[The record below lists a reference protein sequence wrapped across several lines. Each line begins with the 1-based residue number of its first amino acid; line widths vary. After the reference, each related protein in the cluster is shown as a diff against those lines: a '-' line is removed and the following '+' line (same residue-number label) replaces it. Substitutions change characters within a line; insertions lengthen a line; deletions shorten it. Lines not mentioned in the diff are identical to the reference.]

1 MNTTGPIR
9 RTEKSRLKNL
19 TVDGYLKSVGLVKY
33 GNMFNYPD
41 DHMVDKYINTNGN
54 INNASG
60 WDSIGVFEIEPETD
74 YAVYDNASGI
84 TYILI
89 GVYSSSATTTA
100 TCVDPR
106 LDHTSIT
113 NGYTFKTPTGV
124 THLVITV
131 DNNSSNVNIP
141 TIVLVEGNTNKGKVN
156 HFYRLDSSNE
166 YGWSTRFKDLYG
178 LLENNQITDNEIDR
192 GKFKPDVVDDL
203 LRYSE
208 KYYIRKRTKP
218 LNTNLD
224 DIYNNAVIGFY
235 DDVVNVDYGT
245 SDDLF
250 SNIYKGGT
258 VNSESL
264 KRVYNSD
271 LDVYYDRPNAIRLNV
286 QYQSSGASVYYPS
299 FNMMITNDD
308 LKKIGIDVSSTGYT
322 TKYVDVRT
330 FIGNYVGWNAS
341 QFWISLCYTHE
352 PSYYISGSYTFHD
365 VMYVY
370 HTGEMHPNN
379 SDIESNNT
387 GKTFIVSGETITEHN
402 FDFKQVHNIPIYKDL
417 SISDTGTTL
426 EFKGMLLQ
434 YLGYSSN
441 DNSELERGFDI
452 HSVAVVNKE
461 TFSYISPTT
470 NVKNLPGDIILYD
483 NSLSNLSDV
492 DASGI
497 TNGNVLIYDDNQE
510 KWITSG
516 FTIDKLGDTN
526 ITNLQDGEQLLYSG
540 STGKWVNVPQGSQY
554 MPAEPDGLLYTSENM
569 FNYPDDHMV
578 DKYIGT
584 TGNIS
589 NASGW
594 DSIGTFVIEPETD
607 YAVYD
612 NSSGLTYILIGVY
625 NSSTTNSSTCV
636 DPRLAHSSITNG
648 YTFTTPTG
656 VTHLVI
662 TVDNSHSDVYIPTI
676 NLIKGNSNEGD
687 KKSLYRL
694 NRDIKNGW
702 FVRSED
708 LEGEIMKSQLN
719 SGVTQ
724 GLLTNADKWQLRD
737 VNEPL
742 NPSYSD
748 NRNAVIGFYS
758 SEVDVQYGT
767 NYMINFNTSTSA
779 TSTLKRVYDSDISTY
794 YQRPNL
800 IRLKSVYDSA
810 GASVY
815 YPSLVIKIDNDKLK
829 DIGIDISSSGYT
841 TKLVNIRIAIEN
853 YVGWVGHQ
861 LWLTLCYVHEPNYY
875 DHYTTSEVTYT
886 HANSVRHPLDSDI
899 ETDNTGLDFT
909 TTGSTESDNGITFQY
924 FNGVNI
930 NKNVIIDSTSYEFKG
945 LIIHILGSGSNDS
958 NETTRGF
965 DFHSV
970 AVVNDL
976 EYDTINASTDLRN
989 RPDDLKLSSIEMKD
1003 IKDID
1008 LSVSPTN
1015 SQILV
1020 YSATSEKWTPQTLDS
1035 VQKVTVQN
1043 SDKIAFFGSSYT
1055 ESAYAV
1061 KNKSW
1066 VNKIAQMT
1074 DWIMANMGQ
1083 SGNRLT
1089 DEVERLR
1096 NNDNRYHSTVG
1107 IKELAPT
1114 LISFA
1119 NIGNETLDNLS
1130 NLDMYRQ
1137 ELLYAYQHVKSIGAE
1152 MIIGSEHITNS
1163 TVEMLMY
1170 GLGEELGVLTCPI
1183 GVVGSRVLSTGYPG
1197 FWGGG
1202 HPATRTNAHSFIEW
1216 MYFIDQ
1222 LPRPKKSIK
1231 LFRVRSEYKNGSPT
1245 YLDLG
1250 YDTILQRHRYFQEIG
1265 SGENSLNETDGQGG
1279 WEYYDRL
1286 DENFD
1291 IVNQINEYC
1300 NIIAGTNVSFSNY
1313 ALIEIVIDRL
1323 NPSFVDIYIKVG
1335 SNVNKVYLANN
1346 NDPNTKYDENRNGD
1360 AFQVTKDVYIS
1371 FSGITT
1377 GTTFTSDATG
1387 TGTTLTYTGQVKG
1400 AYLDG
1405 YWLFFNSQESA
1416 VNGGSGYLSGNT
1428 QQYEYIKCDSKLGR
1442 HKIDLFER
1450 WENNWSNFEEYSGYT
1465 YSSDTNYIK
1474 ISLSGDFKEYVQ
1486 YDKIRLLLENSGS
1499 TINISDIYANYNG
1512 GEQKRQVINPKFK
1525 IKRSFKELNTYIGF
1539 NTDWDTN
1546 GGWSTNS
1553 VSGATLVTIPSSL
1566 EDYPPINSVK
1576 KHIELGFDTD
1586 GFSQYI
1592 EKTFDIDKSQIS
1604 SKGLLKVIIRVVARL
1619 YPKIFNTTVSED
1631 SYHTQTRQITKDSY
1645 DDGTLVCLVDTDNN
1659 KLALMKKL
1667 VDIGWSE
1674 IYFETYLSKE
1684 DVDSFKVRLYR
1695 DEQDR
1700 IDIDNY
1706 RNHTYPLQVYDVSVQ
1721 IEGQIDMPD
1730 IGDDNELIY
1739 KDSSKSNSYNSDSG
1753 LTWVKTLSGNTL
1765 NINGDINIKKSII
1778 NNDNIYEI
1786 KEVEDNIN
1794 NDLFNISYNFYS
1806 GKTINSNSTHT
1817 NKIIKYSNNNI
1828 FYFGVNGP
1836 ISFTTYYSIYD
1847 FDNSQI
1853 ISSTIT
1859 EPSKTCI
1866 KLFNDNILL
1875 TSNSHYYKIDTF
1887 NNISSGN
1894 TNNTYNDIILLPNGN
1909 LLSTSNNKYQI
1920 LDINFNILNEKI
1932 SNIGTNT
1939 NLLVTGINNRY
1950 LNVYYLSSYYNI
1962 DIINS
1967 NLDILKTVQIS
1978 SGTTLFATICYNN
1991 IFLINHN
1998 SDNNLYY
2005 YIYDTNGNNIKN
2017 DKIYNTDFNDIS
2029 DIILDVKTLQN
2040 NNIIILYR
2048 TNSNDVK
2055 YLVISYNGDILDTK
2069 LIDNVSVGSGSVI
2082 ENKDGDIIF
2091 LFHGKSYLYK
2101 REKLDLKIPLK
2112 TEQLILKSGN
2122 TYNYEGGIKYD
2133 NNSIWLNTGG
2143 TSNDWVNLV
2152 KPIRH
2157 EMTAIGGETGFTISN
2172 NVDDRAMV
2180 FINGSLQFSD
2190 DYTLSGSTIEFDS
2203 SLSVSDR
2210 VVVINYI

>member
-9 RTEKSRLKNL
+9 RSEKSRLKNL
-19 TVDGYLKSVGLVKY
+19 TVDGYFKSIGLTQY
-33 GNMFNYPD
+33 GNMFIYPD
-41 DHMVDKYINTNGN
+41 NHMVDKYINTNGN

-60 WDSIGVFEIEPETD
+60 WDSIGTFEIEEETE
-74 YAVYDNASGI
+74 YAVYDYSSGI

-89 GVYSSSATTTA
+89 GVYSSSSTTTA

-131 DNNSSNVNIP
+131 DNNTSNVYIP
-141 TIVLVEGNTNKGKVN
+141 TLVLIEGNTNKGKVN

-178 LLENNQITDNEIDR
+178 LLENDQITDDEIDR

-218 LNTNLD
+218 LNANLD
-224 DIYNNAVIGFY
+224 DKYNNAVIGFY
-235 DDVVNVDYGT
+235 DDIVNVDYGT

-264 KRVYNSD
+264 ERVYNSD

-330 FIGNYVGWNAS
+330 FIGNYVGWDQS

-352 PSYYISGSYTFHD
+352 PSYYISGNYSFHD

-370 HTGEMHPNN
+370 HIGEMHPNN
-379 SDIESNNT
+379 SDIENNNT

-441 DNSELERGFDI
+441 DDSELERGFDI

-461 TFSYISPTT
+461 TFSYITPTT
-470 NVKNLPGDIILYD
+470 NVKNLPSDIILYD
-483 NSLSNLSDV
+483 NSLNNLTDV
-492 DASGI
+492 NVSGI
-497 TNGNVLIYDDNQE
+497 TNGDVLIYDNIQE
-510 KWITSG
+510 KWMASG

-526 ITNLQDGEQLLYSG
+526 ISDLQDGEQLLYSG

-569 FNYPDDHMV
+569 FIYPDNHMA

-589 NASGW
+589 NAAGW
-594 DSIGTFVIEPETD
+594 DSIGTFEIEEETD

-636 DPRLAHSSITNG
+636 DPRLTHSSISNG
-648 YTFTTPTG
+648 FTFTTPTG

-662 TVDNSHSDVYIPTI
+662 TVDNSHSNVYIPTI

-687 KKSLYRL
+687 KIPLYRL
-694 NRDIKNGW
+694 NRDVEKGW
-702 FVRSED
+702 YVRSED
-708 LEGEIMKSQLN
+708 LEGEIMKDQLN
-719 SGVTQ
+719 SGVTID
-724 GLLTNADKWQLRD
+724 LLTSADKWQLRD
-737 VNEPL
+737 SNEPL
-742 NPSYSD
+742 NPSYED
-748 NRNAVIGFYS
+748 IRNAVSDFYGYD
-758 SEVDVQYGT
+758 VDVEYGT
-767 NYMINFNTSTSA
+767 NYMINFNSGGA
-779 TSTLKRVYDSDISTY
+779 VSTLKRIYDSDISTY

-800 IRLKSVYDSA
+800 MRLNSLYATS
-810 GASVY
+810 GSSVY
-815 YPSLVIKIDNDKLK
+815 YPSLVIKIDIDDLK
-829 DIGIDISSSGYT
+829 SIGIDILSASYT
-841 TKLVNIRIAIEN
+841 TTLADIRISIGN

-861 LWLTLCYVHEPNYY
+861 FWLTLCYTHYPDYY
-875 DHYTTSEVTYT
+875 DHYTTNDITYT
-886 HANSVRHPLDSDI
+886 HANSVRHPLNSNI
-899 ETDNTGLDFT
+899 ETDNSGLDFT
-909 TTGSTESDNGITFQY
+909 TTGSTEVDNSMSFQY
-924 FNGVNI
+924 FKGVNI
-930 NKNVIIDSTSYEFKG
+930 NKNVVLGGTSYEFKG
-945 LIIHILGSGSNDS
+945 MLVTILGSGSNDNS
-958 NETTRGF
+958 EIERGF

-970 AVVNDL
+970 AVVNKNT
-976 EYDTINASTDLRN
+976 YSNINASTDLRN
-989 RPDDLKLSSIEMKD
+989 RPDELKFVNIYMDD
-1003 IKDID
+1003 IKDVD

-1020 YSATSEKWTPQTLDS
+1020 YSDTSEKWTPQTLDS

-1096 NNDNRYHSTVG
+1096 NNNNRYHSTVG

-1119 NIGNETLDNLS
+1119 NIGNETLDDLS

-1265 SGENSLNETDGQGG
+1265 SGENSLNEVDGQGG

-1286 DENFD
+1286 DEDFD
-1291 IVNQINEYC
+1291 IVNQTNEYC
-1300 NIIAGTNVSFSNY
+1300 NIIANTLVDFDNY
-1313 ALIEIVIDRL
+1313 ALVEIVIDRIS
-1323 NPSFVDIYIKVG
+1323 PTFVDIYIKVD
-1335 SNVNKVYLANN
+1335 SNVNNVYLANN
-1346 NDPNTKYDENRNGD
+1346 NDPNTKYDENRLGD
-1360 AFQVTKDVYIS
+1360 AFQVTKSVYLS

-1387 TGTTLTYTGQVKG
+1387 TDSLTYTGQVKG
-1400 AYLDG
+1400 THLDG
-1405 YWLFFNSQESA
+1405 YWLFFNSPSSA
-1416 VNGGSGYLSGNT
+1416 VSGTAGYLSGTT
-1428 QQYEYIKCDSKLGR
+1428 QQYAYIKCDSKLGR

-1465 YSSDTNYIK
+1465 YNSTTNYIK
-1474 ISLSGDFKEYVQ
+1474 ISLSDDFKEYIQ
-1486 YDKIRLLLENSGS
+1486 YDKIRVLLEKSGS
-1499 TINISDIYANYNG
+1499 TIRISDVYANYNG
-1512 GEQKRQVINPKFK
+1512 GEDKRQVINPKFE
-1525 IKRSFKELNTYIGF
+1525 IKRSYKELNTYIGF
-1539 NTDWDTN
+1539 NTDWNTT
-1546 GGWSTNS
+1546 GGWSTNTT
-1553 VSGATLVTIPSSL
+1553 SGATLITIPSSL

-1576 KHIELGFDTD
+1576 KHIELNFDSD

-1631 SYHTQTRQITKDSY
+1631 SYHTHTRQITKDSY
-1645 DDGTLVCLVDTDNN
+1645 DDGTLVCLIDTDNN
-1659 KLALMKKL
+1659 KLALTKKL

-1684 DVDSFKVRLYR
+1684 DVDKFKVRLYR

-1700 IDIDNY
+1700 IDVDNY

-1730 IGDDNELIY
+1730 IGDNNELIY
-1739 KDSSKSNSYNSDSG
+1739 KDSSKANGYNSDSG
-1753 LTWVKTLSGNTL
+1753 LSW
-1765 NINGDINIKKSII
+1765 
-1778 NNDNIYEI
+1778 DN
-1786 KEVEDNIN
+1786 
-1794 NDLFNISYNFYS
+1794 
-1806 GKTINSNSTHT
+1806 
-1817 NKIIKYSNNNI
+1817 
-1828 FYFGVNGP
+1828 
-1836 ISFTTYYSIYD
+1836 
-1847 FDNSQI
+1847 
-1853 ISSTIT
+1853 
-1859 EPSKTCI
+1859 
-1866 KLFNDNILL
+1866 
-1875 TSNSHYYKIDTF
+1875 
-1887 NNISSGN
+1887 
-1894 TNNTYNDIILLPNGN
+1894 
-1909 LLSTSNNKYQI
+1909 
-1920 LDINFNILNEKI
+1920 NILNVDGSIELK
-1932 SNIGTNT
+1932 SLVLNT
-1939 NLLVTGINNRY
+1939 GAT
-1950 LNVYYLSSYYNI
+1950 
-1962 DIINS
+1962 
-1967 NLDILKTVQIS
+1967 LDNE
-1978 SGTTLFATICYNN
+1978 GE
-1991 IFLINHN
+1991 
-1998 SDNNLYY
+1998 
-2005 YIYDTNGNNIKN
+2005 IKYN
-2017 DKIYNTDFNDIS
+2017 DKS
-2029 DIILDVKTLQN
+2029 L
-2040 NNIIILYR
+2040 
-2048 TNSNDVK
+2048 
-2055 YLVISYNGDILDTK
+2055 
-2069 LIDNVSVGSGSVI
+2069 
-2082 ENKDGDIIF
+2082 
-2091 LFHGKSYLYK
+2091 
-2101 REKLDLKIPLK
+2101 
-2112 TEQLILKSGN
+2112 
-2122 TYNYEGGIKYD
+2122 
-2133 NNSIWLNTGG
+2133 WLNTGG
-2143 TSNDWVNLV
+2143 TSNSWVDFV
-2152 KPIRH
+2152 RPIRH
-2157 EMTAIGGETGFTISN
+2157 EMTAVGGETGFTISN
-2172 NVDDRAMV
+2172 DVDNRSLV

-2190 DYTLSGSTIEFDS
+2190 DYTLSGNTIGFDS
-2203 SLSVSDR
+2203 SLSASDR